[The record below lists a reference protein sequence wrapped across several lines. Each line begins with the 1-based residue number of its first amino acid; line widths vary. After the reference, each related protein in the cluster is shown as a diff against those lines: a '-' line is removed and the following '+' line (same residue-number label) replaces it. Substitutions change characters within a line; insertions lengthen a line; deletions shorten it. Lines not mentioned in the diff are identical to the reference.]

1 MNALY
6 PLEVYEYTVEH
17 ASYKMTRYDHFRYSS
32 GTSCVHNAYL
42 VFIKINFFTEMKKNR
57 RSRVMMRCAFQMKT
71 FLPLE
76 KCLKF
81 APNST
86 FQMLLSEFV
95 SQRRISS
102 LKVQQA
108 IVIAHKLRCLKIL
121 KLYISALQ
129 QTCYVSSQSR
139 RFGVSSVG
147 ELVGWRRSVR
157 GSECVE
163 IFLFYLSLKLAYST
177 RRYSAKLVSR
187 WIKWVRGFNSEY
199 GAIIEV
205 R

>member
-17 ASYKMTRYDHFRYSS
+17 ASYKMTRYDRFRYPS
-32 GTSCVHNAYL
+32 GTSHVHNAYL
-42 VFIKINFFTEMKKNR
+42 FFIKINFFTEMKKNR
-57 RSRVMMRCAFQMKT
+57 RSRVTMRCAFQMKT

-81 APNST
+81 APNFT

-95 SQRRISS
+95 SQSS

-108 IVIAHKLRCLKIL
+108 IVIEHKLRCLKIL

-147 ELVGWRRSVR
+147 ELVG
-157 GSECVE
+157 
-163 IFLFYLSLKLAYST
+163 
-177 RRYSAKLVSR
+177 
-187 WIKWVRGFNSEY
+187 
-199 GAIIEV
+199 
-205 R
+205 